1 LNVHF
6 SLLGP
11 LQVRRGEIPVPIRG
25 ALRRTLLAA
34 LLLNRD
40 AVVSA
45 DLLSELLWGSEAS
58 TSTSPSLY
66 NQVMRLRQVLGE
78 DGELIQAVAPGYL
91 IRLEPSR
98 LDLAEFSDL
107 CATARQAAAR
117 VDWLEAS
124 ELYAAALALRR
135 GEMLADIPALRAH
148 AAVRRFEEDRLAAL
162 QGRIEAD
169 LNLGRH
175 AELIDELS
183 TLTTDHPLRES
194 FHAQRM
200 LALYR
205 SGRQA
210 EALDVYRALR
220 RATVDE
226 LGVEPG
232 PAIQAL
238 HADILDSAP
247 SLASP
252 APATGPGGSR
262 PSAPT
267 PRQLPADTR
276 LFAGRH
282 AELDELIALAGD
294 QSPGSGAVVISA
306 VNGMGG
312 VGKTALAVRA
322 AHRLRERYPDGQ
334 LFIDL
339 HGYSLNLDPV
349 APGAALDYLLRSLGV
364 EPKAIPSD
372 LDERVALYRSTLTR
386 TRTLIVLDNAVDP
399 DQVRPL
405 LPAAPGCLV
414 LITSRNRLADL
425 DGAHLLGLDVLPR
438 ADAVV
443 LLRGVAG
450 TTRAAETDRY
460 PDAAAELVAFCG
472 HLPLAVRIVAS
483 RLRHHSALPL
493 EALVAELREEAGRL
507 DGLQDDERNLTSV
520 FDSSLRVLA
529 EQSRRLFRLLGLVPG
544 PDFDAYAAAHLTGTD
559 LPTAER
565 LLEDLAEHNLLTQYT
580 PGRYRL
586 HDLLRVHASRLAA
599 EDADGGAALDRLFDF
614 YLRTARAANL
624 LVARSTGPT
633 AAQEPERAPEP
644 APDLADRDRAFAW
657 MRGEHANLR
666 PVLDHPAVG
675 APRMTALIDVLILFY
690 NAEGPWSLAA
700 ELGSRAVAA
709 ARHAG
714 DRPAEA
720 EALLKLGRIAISL
733 GNLEEASERL
743 EQALAIYREIADRA
757 GEATVLLDVAE
768 LAVVRNHNLQAVEP
782 TERALAV
789 FEEIGDRARAASALF
804 RLGSLFFMTGRNN
817 LAVERFRQS
826 IAVYVEIG
834 DLAREATALMFYGPA
849 QYGLGDY
856 AALRPA
862 VERALGLY
870 RQVGLRRGIANAL
883 QELGRQWS
891 IVGEY
896 AEAVPLLN
904 EAMDIHRELGF
915 RMGEGYV
922 CWQLGVVRSK
932 QGDQAE
938 AMRLLDQAA
947 QIFRDIE
954 SGYESMALKEIA
966 RVHHAT
972 GDSETAARVARQ
984 ALSIA
989 LGNQDSEAELEA
1001 RNVIAALESDRKGPA
1016 AGLAAFREALVLAD
1030 RLERPDERALMLEGT
1045 GRCEIRLGLRESG
1058 LEHLGQAL
1066 DLYERMGLV
1075 ERGPL
1080 AAYLAE
1086 IGGGSAVDGS
1096 SAGPA
1101 PADVPSPRS

>member
-1 LNVHF
+1 MYF

-11 LQVRRGEIPVPIRG
+11 LQVRRGETQVPIRG
-25 ALRRTLLAA
+25 AHRRTLLAA
-34 LLLNRD
+34 LLLNRN

-45 DLLSELLWGSEAS
+45 DRLSELLWGAEAPAS
-58 TSTSPSLY
+58 AVPSFY

-91 IRLEPSR
+91 IRIEPR
-98 LDLAEFSDL
+98 QLDLAEFAEL
-107 CATARQAAAR
+107 CAAAR
-117 VDWLEAS
+117 KAAADADWLKTS
-124 ELYAAALALRR
+124 ELYAAALALPR

-148 AAVRRFEEDRLAAL
+148 AAVREFAEDHLAAR

-175 AELIDELS
+175 DALTEELS
-183 TLTTDHPLRES
+183 TLTAEHPLRES
-194 FHAQRM
+194 FHTQLM

-205 SGRQA
+205 SGRRA
-210 EALDVYRALR
+210 EALEVYRALS
-220 RATVDE
+220 RATLDE

-232 PAIQAL
+232 PAVQAL
-238 HADILDSAP
+238 HTDILTGAP

-252 APATGPGGSR
+252 TPATR
-262 PSAPT
+262 PSGSPASAPV
-267 PRQLPADTR
+267 PRQLPADAR

-282 AELDELIALAGD
+282 AELDELISLAGH

-322 AHRLRERYPDGQ
+322 AHRLRERYGDGQ

-339 HGYSLNLDPV
+339 HGYSPNLDPV
-349 APGAALDYLLRSLGV
+349 APEAALDYLLRSLGV

-372 LDERVALYRSTLTR
+372 LGERIALYRSTLTR

-425 DGAHLLGLDVLPR
+425 EGAHLLDLDVLPR
-438 ADAVV
+438 ADAVA
-443 LLRGVAG
+443 LLRSVAG
-450 TTRAAETDRY
+450 TTRAAEIDRY

-507 DGLQDDERNLTSV
+507 DGLRDDERNLTSV
-520 FDSSLRVLA
+520 FDCSLRMLA
-529 EQSRRLFRLLGLVPG
+529 EQSRRLFRLLGPVPG
-544 PDFDAYAAAHLTGTD
+544 PDFDAYAAAQLTGAD
-559 LPTAER
+559 LPAAER
-565 LLEDLAEHNLLTQYT
+565 LLADLADHSLLIQYT

-599 EDADGGAALDRLFDF
+599 EDGDSGAALDRLFDF

-624 LVARSTGPT
+624 LIAGPSGPAGPT
-633 AAQEPERAPEP
+633 APQEPERAPEP
-644 APDLADRDRAFAW
+644 APELADRDQAFAW
-657 MRGEHANLR
+657 MRAEHANLR

-675 APRMTALIDVLILFY
+675 APRTGALIDVLIPFY
-690 NAEGPWSLAA
+690 TAEGPWSLAA

-709 ARHAG
+709 ARQAG
-714 DRPAEA
+714 DRSAEA
-720 EALLKLGRIAISL
+720 AALLRRGRIAISL
-733 GNLEEASERL
+733 GNLEEASAQL
-743 EQALAIYREIADRA
+743 EQALAIYQEIADRA

-768 LAVVRNHNLQAVEP
+768 LAVSRNHNQQAIEP

-789 FEEIGDRARAASALF
+789 FEEIGDRARAAGALF

-826 IAVYVEIG
+826 IAVYVELG
-834 DLAREATALMFYGPA
+834 DLAREATALMLYGPA

-862 VERALGLY
+862 IERALGLY
-870 RQVGLRRGIANAL
+870 RQAGSRRGIANAL
-883 QELGRQWS
+883 QELGRQRS
-891 IVGEY
+891 IAGEY
-896 AEAVPLLN
+896 AEAVPLLD
-904 EAMDIHRELGF
+904 EALDIHRELGF

-932 QGDQAE
+932 QGDHAE
-938 AMRLLDQAA
+938 AMRLLDEAV

-972 GDSETAARVARQ
+972 GDPETAARVAEQ
-984 ALSIA
+984 ALSVA
-989 LGNQDSEAELEA
+989 LGNEDSAAELES
-1001 RNVIAALESDRKGPA
+1001 RNFIAALESDTKGPEF
-1016 AGLAAFREALVLAD
+1016 GLAAFREAVVLAD
-1030 RLERPDERALMLEGT
+1030 ELERPDERAPALEGM

-1058 LEHLGQAL
+1058 LEHLRQAL
-1066 DLYERMGLV
+1066 DLYERMGLA
-1075 ERGPL
+1075 ERGPV

-1086 IGGGSAVDGS
+1086 VEAS
-1096 SAGPA
+1096 SASTDAPGPRA
-1101 PADVPSPRS
+1101 